1 MPYRDWI
8 SGESPAASAFDSL
21 LQSQVVA
28 RFPNETDRDAV
39 LPSGGEGGI
48 ETPTDGQLATT
59 LDTKTLWVWNDAES
73 EYQPLAR
80 WSDWG
85 VYTPDLSATTTNPT
99 LGTGATQFGRWI
111 RQGTSATVAI
121 FIEFGSTGASA
132 GDGIYEIS
140 LPSACPVDSDW
151 FGAQEL
157 IGGNGICVDN
167 DAGTRRAVH
176 VKFVGPNTIRLE
188 ADGLTGEVTHSN
200 LIAWAVNDTVLSAV
214 FHYETTEAMS

>member
-8 SGESPAASAFDSL
+8 SGESPAASAFDAL

-28 RFPNETDRDAV
+28 RFADTTDRDAV
-39 LPSGGEGGI
+39 LPSGAEGGI
-48 ETPTDGQLATT
+48 ETPTDGQLAST
-59 LDTKTLWVWNDAES
+59 LDTKTLWVWNEDES

-80 WSDWG
+80 WSDWDT
-85 VYTPDLSATTTNPT
+85 YTPVLTATTTNPD
-99 LGTGATQFGRWI
+99 LGTGATTFGKWF

-121 FIEFGSTGASA
+121 FIEFGSSGASA

-140 LPSACPVDSDW
+140 LPSACPVKSDW
-151 FGAQEL
+151 FGAQEI
-157 IGGNGICVDN
+157 IGGNGICIDN

-176 VKFVGPNTIRLE
+176 VKFVDADTIRLE

-200 LIAWAVNDTVLSAV
+200 LIAWADNDTVLSSV
-214 FHYETTEAMS
+214 FHYETEEAFT